1 MMILKRMKAN
11 TMNNA
16 LKKIISLSIAS
27 TIGFGAAAQAD
38 EKVLNLYSA
47 RHYSTD
53 EKMYEDFTRQTGIAI
68 KRLELKD
75 EALLERMRSEGARSP
90 ADVVLLVDAA
100 RLATAQEDGLFQP
113 VQSKVLAERIPAQYT
128 GDKGLWHAFSS
139 RSRVIV
145 YNKANIDPKL
155 VQNYED
161 LAKPALKGKVCTRS
175 GSHPYML
182 SLMSSMINHLGEK
195 GATEWA
201 QGMVNNMA
209 RSPKGGDTDQI
220 RAVASGECG
229 VALSNSYYWVRLLNS
244 DKAED
249 KEVVSKVGFVWP
261 NQSSYGAHMN
271 VSGGAVAAHAP
282 NRAAAVKF
290 LEYLASDSAQQ
301 YFANG
306 NNEWPTVPSVKTN
319 NPALESLGK
328 FKADVTP
335 AKTLAANTALSQ
347 KIMDRVGYK

>member
-1 MMILKRMKAN
+1 MN
-11 TMNNA
+11 TTF
-16 LKKIISLSIAS
+16 KKLISVSIAGLLGVS
-27 TIGFGAAAQAD
+27 AAAQAD
-38 EKVLNLYSA
+38 EKVINIYSA

-53 EKMYEDFTRQTGIAI
+53 EQMYQDFTKQTGIAI

-100 RLATAQEDGLFQP
+100 RLATAQEEGLFQP
-113 VQSKVLAERIPAQYT
+113 VKSKILAEKIPAQFT
-128 GDKGLWHAFSS
+128 GENGLWHAFSS

-145 YNKANIDPKL
+145 YNKANVDPKL
-155 VQNYED
+155 AQNYED
-161 LAKPALKGKVCTRS
+161 LAKPALKGKVCTRT

-182 SLMSSMINHLGEK
+182 SLMSSMISHLGEK
-195 GATEWA
+195 GAESWA
-201 QGMVNNMA
+201 KGVVDNMA

-229 VALSNSYYWVRLLNS
+229 VALTNSYYWVRLLNS
-244 DKAED
+244 SKEED
-249 KEVVSKVGFVWP
+249 KEVVSKVGFIWP
-261 NQSSYGAHMN
+261 NQSNYGAHMN
-271 VSGGAVAAHAP
+271 VSGGAVAKHAP
-282 NRAAAVKF
+282 NREGAVKF
-290 LEYLASDSAQQ
+290 LEYLASESAQK

-306 NNEWPTVPSVKTN
+306 NNEWPTVPGVKVD
-319 NPALESLGK
+319 NPALDSLGP
-328 FKADVTP
+328 FKQDVTP

>member
-1 MMILKRMKAN
+1 
-11 TMNNA
+11 MNNTF
-16 LKKIISLSIAS
+16 KKIVSISVGGLIGAS
-27 TIGFGAAAQAD
+27 AVAHAE
-38 EKVLNLYSA
+38 EKVINVYSA
-47 RHYSTD
+47 RHYATD
-53 EKMYEDFTRQTGIAI
+53 EMMYQDFTKQTGITI

-100 RLATAQEDGLFQP
+100 RLATAQQQGLFQP
-113 VQSKVLAERIPAQYT
+113 VKSKVLTSKVPAQFT
-128 GDKGLWHAFSS
+128 GENGLWYAFSS

-145 YNKANIDPKL
+145 YSKASVDPKL
-155 VQNYED
+155 AQNYED

-182 SLMSSMINHLGEK
+182 SLMSSMISHLGEK
-195 GATEWA
+195 GAESWA
-201 QGMVNNMA
+201 KGVVDNMA

-229 VALSNSYYWVRLLNS
+229 VALTNSYYWVRLVNS

-249 KEVVSKVGFVWP
+249 KEVVSKVGFIWP
-261 NQSSYGAHMN
+261 NQSNYGAHMN
-271 VSGGAVAAHAP
+271 VSGAAVAKFSP
-282 NRAAAVKF
+282 NKDNAVKF
-290 LEYLASDSAQQ
+290 LEYLASDSAQK

-306 NNEWPTVPSVKTN
+306 NNEWPTVPGVKVD
-319 NPALESLGK
+319 NPALDALGA
-328 FKADVTP
+328 FKQDVTP

-347 KIMDRVGYK
+347 QIMDRVGYK

>member
-1 MMILKRMKAN
+1 MN
-11 TMNNA
+11 TTF
-16 LKKIISLSIAS
+16 KKIISLSIAGLMG
-27 TIGFGAAAQAD
+27 IGAAAQASD
-38 EKVLNLYSA
+38 KVINLYSA

-53 EKMYEDFTRQTGIAI
+53 EQMYADFTKQTGITI
-68 KRLELKD
+68 KRLELGD
-75 EALLERMRSEGARSP
+75 EALLERLRSEGARSP

-100 RLATAQEDGLFQP
+100 RLARAQQDGLFQP
-113 VQSKVLAERIPAQYT
+113 VTSKVLADKIPAQFT
-128 GDKGLWHAFSS
+128 GENGLWHAFSA

-155 VQNYED
+155 AQNYED

-182 SLMSSMINHLGEK
+182 SLMSSMINRLGEK
-195 GATEWA
+195 GAESWA
-201 QGMVNNMA
+201 QGVVNNMA

-229 VALSNSYYWVRLLNS
+229 VALSNSYYWVRLLKS

-249 KEVVSKVGFVWP
+249 KEVVSKVGFIWP

-271 VSGGAVAAHAP
+271 VSGGAVAKHAP
-282 NRAAAVKF
+282 NREGAVKF
-290 LEYLASDSAQQ
+290 LEYLASDSAQK

-306 NNEWPTVPSVKTN
+306 NNEWPTVAGVKVDN
-319 NPALESLGK
+319 AELESLGA
-328 FKADVTP
+328 FKQDVTP

-347 KIMDRVGYK
+347 QIMDRVGYK

>member
-1 MMILKRMKAN
+1 
-11 TMNNA
+11 MNNTF
-16 LKKIISLSIAS
+16 KKIVSISVASLIGASAIAHAEEK
-27 TIGFGAAAQAD
+27 TI
-38 EKVLNLYSA
+38 NIYSA
-47 RHYSTD
+47 RHYATD
-53 EKMYEDFTRQTGIAI
+53 EMMYQDFTKQTGITV

-100 RLATAQEDGLFQP
+100 RLATAQQQGLFQP
-113 VQSKVLAERIPAQYT
+113 VKSKVLANKVPAQFT
-128 GDKGLWHAFSS
+128 GENGLWHAFSS

-145 YNKANIDPKL
+145 YNKANIDPKQA
-155 VQNYED
+155 QNYED

-182 SLMSSMINHLGEK
+182 SLMSSMISHLGEK
-195 GATEWA
+195 GAESWA
-201 QGMVNNMA
+201 KGVVENMA

-229 VALSNSYYWVRLLNS
+229 VALTNSYYWVRLVNS

-249 KEVVSKVGFVWP
+249 QEVVSKVGFIWP
-261 NQSSYGAHMN
+261 NQGNYGTHMN
-271 VSGGAVAAHAP
+271 VSGAAVAKFAP
-282 NRAAAVKF
+282 NKNNAVKF
-290 LEYLASDSAQQ
+290 LEYLASDSAQK

-306 NNEWPTVPSVKTN
+306 NNEWPTVPGVKVD
-319 NPALESLGK
+319 NPALDALGP
-328 FKADVTP
+328 FKQDVTS

-347 KIMDRVGYK
+347 QIMDRVGYK